1 MKVRCE
7 TELVEVDGRRLIFRI
22 AAYDEKEKIGEG
34 THERFIIYNERFQD
48 KANSKLG

>member
-1 MKVRCE
+1 ME
-7 TELVEVDGRRLIFRI
+7 RRLIFRI

-34 THERFIIYNERFQD
+34 THERVYHTMGDFQD